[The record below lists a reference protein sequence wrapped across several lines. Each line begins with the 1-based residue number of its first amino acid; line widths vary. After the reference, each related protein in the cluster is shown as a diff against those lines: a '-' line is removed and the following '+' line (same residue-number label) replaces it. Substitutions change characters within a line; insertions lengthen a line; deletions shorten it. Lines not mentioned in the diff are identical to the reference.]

1 MKLSII
7 QALTLKADVQ
17 SSDPTLRT
25 KVLKNTSKQPL
36 EVIHTFAS
44 RKIRALLA
52 IMSLYITGDLWLPD
66 FEYGPYL
73 SFPMMGVPHD
83 SGEGYLFE
91 YHFNLQ
97 HMHFLRETNALVA
110 SQEQEILEY
119 LNKGKYSVIQ
129 N

>member
-1 MKLSII
+1 
-7 QALTLKADVQ
+7 
-17 SSDPTLRT
+17 
-25 KVLKNTSKQPL
+25 
-36 EVIHTFAS
+36 
-44 RKIRALLA
+44 
-52 IMSLYITGDLWLPD
+52 MSLYITGDLWLPD
-66 FEYGPYL
+66 FEYGPYF

-119 LNKGKYSVIQ
+119 LNKGKYNKCKIYTIDLREKSKLV
-129 N
+129 